1 MPGNQYDQTQ
11 RPPAQTQTVQEDIHS
26 AVTVTTDRTI
36 QATSTAELQN
46 LEQTVRKTEYGFAF

>member
-11 RPPAQTQTVQEDIHS
+11 QPPVQTQTVQENIHT

-36 QATSTAELQN
+36 QAPSAAELQN
-46 LEQTVRKTEYGFAF
+46 LEHAVRKNEYGFGF